1 MRAPSSLKFSQPME
15 PEDVSE
21 AWQYLFSLPALLEQK
36 KSVPPPPEHLKNLA
50 DSDWFLLNNLLA
62 QELHLKSHSQV
73 H

>member
-1 MRAPSSLKFSQPME
+1 ME

-21 AWQYLFSLPALLEQK
+21 AWTYLFNLSTLPSPQEE
-36 KSVPPPPEHLKNLA
+36 PPLPPEHLQNLS

-62 QELHLKSHSQV
+62 QELHSKERSRV

>member
-1 MRAPSSLKFSQPME
+1 MRTPSCLKFSQPLE

-21 AWQYLFSLPALLEQK
+21 AWQYLFSLPKLLEQK
-36 KSVPPPPEHLKNLA
+36 LEVPPPPEHLKNLA